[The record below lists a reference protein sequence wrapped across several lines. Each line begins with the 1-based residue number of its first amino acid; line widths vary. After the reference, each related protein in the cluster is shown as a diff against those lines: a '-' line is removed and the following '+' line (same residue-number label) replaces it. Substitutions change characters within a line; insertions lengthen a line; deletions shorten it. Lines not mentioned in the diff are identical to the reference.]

1 MRSLVL
7 SEESRTERLID
18 RFRFEEQQRVEGAVR
33 GGNPS
38 ASAGDVLFDGSV
50 SIFGGGVGP
59 VTSSHQADRDVT
71 SFALKLF
78 LGSLLPTS
86 FPLLRGAPIGD
97 KDATGDKTRAI
108 VHLAAIVE
116 KWALLTHSSN

>member
-50 SIFGGGVGP
+50 SIFGGRR
-59 VTSSHQADRDVT
+59 TSHLIPPGRQGRIGEAVT

-78 LGSLLPTS
+78 LGPLLPTS

-108 VHLAAIVE
+108 MHLAAIV
-116 KWALLTHSSN
+116 